1 MTLAIL
7 LLSRSGGPTHDAS
20 FFTPQYDFW
29 RSVFTKM
36 AFCQMLVSWN
46 QSSFKKMQPMAAAE
60 VALKSPLIPLFQ
72 RGNYSIAVLTP
83 LWKRGEGE
91 ISTRRYGNYLTNF
104 NSRTLVDDLIF
115 FLSRQ
120 IPDKLLG
127 TAMTIFP
134 SLSPDYPSGRCNSL
148 RKYSTAS
155 VRLDFSPHKQ
165 TCLKRTNFV
174 RFTSIYSYLKRSLI
188 IFFVLFSSIIMGTSM
203 P

>member
-60 VALKSPLIPLFQ
+60 VALKSPLIPFFQ

-104 NSRTLVDDLIF
+104 NSRTLDGI
-115 FLSRQ
+115 
-120 IPDKLLG
+120 
-127 TAMTIFP
+127 
-134 SLSPDYPSGRCNSL
+134 SL
-148 RKYSTAS
+148 RKHHRQEQSDPGCSGDGQEGGADDRYGAHYRRQRHRKRVDCPCHSRSWRQERQTISAGQLR
-155 VRLDFSPHKQ
+155 RLAGDVTREFAFWPHE
-165 TCLKRTNFV
+165 
-174 RFTSIYSYLKRSLI
+174 RFFHRGLC
-188 IFFVLFSSIIMGTSM
+188 
-203 P
+203 

>member
-104 NSRTLVDDLIF
+104 NSRTLGSKHLCEV
-115 FLSRQ
+115 
-120 IPDKLLG
+120 LG
-127 TAMTIFP
+127 RR
-134 SLSPDYPSGRCNSL
+134 Y
-148 RKYSTAS
+148 
-155 VRLDFSPHKQ
+155 RLVQHCDFS
-165 TCLKRTNFV
+165 
-174 RFTSIYSYLKRSLI
+174 
-188 IFFVLFSSIIMGTSM
+188 SSPKIRYG
-203 P
+203 

>member
-104 NSRTLVDDLIF
+104 NSRTLVWCFRNPLNH
-115 FLSRQ
+115 LRV
-120 IPDKLLG
+120 IPGRLAIPPEADQPEAEASATRNPG
-127 TAMTIFP
+127 TSKT
-134 SLSPDYPSGRCNSL
+134 SGCPL
-148 RKYSTAS
+148 PPKDGS
-155 VRLDFSPHKQ
+155 VR
-165 TCLKRTNFV
+165 
-174 RFTSIYSYLKRSLI
+174 SL
-188 IFFVLFSSIIMGTSM
+188 VADSQA
-203 P
+203 